1 MTFEELG
8 AALSAERK
16 KRNLSI
22 EDVAENLKIGARL
35 LRALEEGDASSLPHR
50 AYAKGFIRVYS
61 SYLGLAA
68 EEVSEAVDFLG
79 GGNTEIVRPVYR
91 TEPSSLPKAFKWT
104 GGLLVALLLC
114 GGGYM
119 VWRHGALE
127 TPDSRPRRLAAPSPA
142 QPQAQSPAQT
152 QTPAQSPLQPAISP
166 SIQQPAQPVGT
177 EQPRTTVEPLEQA
190 VGQRVAQP
198 PAQNA
203 EAGAAAPADV
213 RAAPTGSL
221 LHKIIITA
229 TEECWIH
236 SNADSTETRQFSL
249 RKGETFALTFSKKL
263 EIKLGNAG
271 GVRVRYDGEDMP
283 VPGQSGQVRTL
294 IFPPAERQ

>member
-79 GGNTEIVRPVYR
+79 GGNAEVVRPVYG
-91 TEPSSLPKAFKWT
+91 TESSSLRKTFKWI
-104 GGLLVALLLC
+104 GGLFVVLLLC

-119 VWRHGALE
+119 IWRHGALE
-127 TPDSRPRRLAAPSPA
+127 TPDSRPRRLADPSPA
-142 QPQAQSPAQT
+142 QPQAQNPVQT
-152 QTPAQSPLQPAISP
+152 QTPAQSPVQP
-166 SIQQPAQPVGT
+166 SIPPSMPAQPVEA
-177 EQPRTTVEPLEQA
+177 EQPRTMAEPLEQA
-190 VGQRVAQP
+190 KDQRVAQP

-203 EAGAAAPADV
+203 DAGAAAPADV
-213 RAAPTGSL
+213 RAAPTGSS

-294 IFPPAERQ
+294 IFPPAERR

>member
-79 GGNTEIVRPVYR
+79 GGNMEMVRPVYR

-127 TPDSRPRRLAAPSPA
+127 TPEPRRLADPSPP
-142 QPQAQSPAQT
+142 QPQAQNSAQT
-152 QTPAQSPLQPAISP
+152 QTPAQSPVPLSTR
-166 SIQQPAQPVGT
+166 QPAQPAQSVGT
-177 EQPRTTVEPLEQA
+177 EQPRTAAEPPEQA
-190 VGQRVAQP
+190 TDQRVAQL

-203 EAGAAAPADV
+203 DAGAAAPPDV
-213 RAAPTGSL
+213 RASPAGPS

-283 VPGQSGQVRTL
+283 APGQSGQVRTL
-294 IFPPAERQ
+294 IFPPAARQ